1 MHLLEDLLSFSKNQI
16 SHQVS
21 LEEKEFLLSDIR
33 SQVISIFEN
42 QARENKTSFDVTF
55 VPYRTPTGTPVLQQN
70 GVDTKGLVLGPPGM
84 GQMKDIYLWGDQ
96 HRILQVIINLVGN
109 SLKFTPAGGTV
120 QLRIRCVGEVEDDEE
135 DGGNLSLSR
144 SASTRLNNGRRRAN
158 SGSQQSASSVT
169 GGTALAINPLDP
181 KPVPRIR
188 SRDRSTSPL
197 PTSKRRYLFEFEV
210 EDTGRGI
217 PKHMQEKI
225 FEPFVQ
231 GDSGLSKQYGGTGL
245 GLSICSQLAKLM
257 GGDITITSTEGVGST
272 FTMQIPLDYVKD
284 HEPSRSS
291 SVRSK
296 AASIVPVAEDAR
308 RNSLSRTNAPIT
320 DEKAGTVTNGTST
333 VMEAN
338 QARLVG
344 LSAPFFVSNKVGS
357 EQGQKRQDGK
367 SDWHRLRV
375 LVADDNTTNV
385 EVVSRMLKLE
395 KVYDV
400 TVAKDGQE
408 AYDLV
413 KQNMGQEQQF
423 DLIFMDVQMPNV
435 DGLQSTRLIREMGYV
450 APIVAL
456 TAFSEESNVKECMES
471 GMNEFLSK
479 PIRRPAL
486 KKVLTKVA
494 TIPEEEPELVHDT
507 ISADTTLE
515 NSPESEKNG
524 EMT

>member
-1 MHLLEDLLSFSKNQI
+1 MLSFSKNQI

-21 LEEKEFLLSDIR
+21 LEEKEFLLGDIR
-33 SQVISIFEN
+33 SQVVSIFDN
-42 QARENKTSFDVTF
+42 QARDNNISFDVLF
-55 VPYRTPTGTPVLQQN
+55 LSYQSPNGTPALQQN
-70 GVDTKGLVLGPPGM
+70 GTDTQGIALGPPGM
-84 GQMKDIYLWGDQ
+84 GQLKDVYLRGDQ
-96 HRILQVIINLVGN
+96 HRILQVIINLVSN

-120 QLRIRCVGEVEDDEE
+120 QLRIRCIGEIEQDEE
-135 DGGNLSLSR
+135 DDNSKKSLSR
-144 SASTRLNNGRRRAN
+144 STSRQNQGRRRAN
-158 SGSQQSASSVT
+158 SSSQQSAISVT

-181 KPVPRIR
+181 KPVNRIR
-188 SRDRSTSPL
+188 VRERSTSPA
-197 PTSKRRYLFEFEV
+197 PVSKRPYMFEFEV

-245 GLSICSQLAKLM
+245 GLSICSQLARMM
-257 GGDITITSTEGVGST
+257 GGDITITSTEGVGSM
-272 FTMQIPLDYVKD
+272 FTVRIPLDYIKD
-284 HEPSRSS
+284 RTPSRSS
-291 SVRSK
+291 SPPPR
-296 AASIVPVAEDAR
+296 AA
-308 RNSLSRTNAPIT
+308 NSGAVGENGYHNSYSETTEPEMS
-320 DEKAGTVTNGTST
+320 EKSTADINVTSPM
-333 VMEAN
+333 MEAN

-344 LSAPFFVSNKVGS
+344 LSAPFFVSNKLDS
-357 EQGQKRQDGK
+357 EQGQKREAGN
-367 SDWHRLRV
+367 SDWQRLRV

-408 AYDLV
+408 AYELV
-413 KQNMGQEQQF
+413 KQNMGQEGQF

-435 DGLQSTRLIREMGYV
+435 DGLQSTRLIRKMGYV

-486 KKVLTKVA
+486 KRVLTKVA
-494 TIPEEEPELVHDT
+494 TIPEEELEPVPDLVHN
-507 ISADTTLE
+507 ISADTTLD
-515 NSPESEKNG
+515 NSSESEKLG
-524 EMT
+524 EKCANY